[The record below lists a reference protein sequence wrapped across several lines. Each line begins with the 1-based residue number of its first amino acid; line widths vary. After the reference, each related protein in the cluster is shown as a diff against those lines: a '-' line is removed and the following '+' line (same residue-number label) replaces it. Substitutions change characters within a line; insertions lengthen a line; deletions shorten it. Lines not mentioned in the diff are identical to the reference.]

1 MKKMV
6 KNLGKTGG
14 IMLIALAAVLL
25 GSYAFKKLSGDEN
38 VRQVVVQSSGN
49 QARLVNLASESSAAS
64 TDFVTAAEI
73 SVPAV
78 VHVKTVFE
86 MNSAAGSGYNP
97 FREFFW
103 GDRGY
108 SQRHPSVGT
117 GSGVIISDDG
127 YIVTNNHVVDNASQV
142 EVALNDKRTFVA
154 DVIGTDPSTDI
165 ALLKVDAV
173 ELPFL
178 VFGNSDE
185 VRVGEWVLAVG
196 NPFNLTST
204 VTAGIVSAKGRN
216 INILPDQQFPIESF
230 IQTDAAVNPGNS
242 GGALVATNGS
252 LIGIN
257 TAIASNTGAYTGYSF
272 AVPVN
277 IVQKVVYD
285 LMEYGS
291 VQRAFIG
298 VNIRDIDSKLAE
310 EKDVK
315 TLSGV
320 YVAGLTE
327 GGAASE
333 SGIKEGDVI
342 TSVNGVRVK
351 SSPELQEQVSRYRP
365 GDKVKVTLIRG
376 ESEKTV
382 NVILRN
388 KNGNTGIV
396 KNDMVSVLGARFETV
411 SGEQLNEL
419 GIRHGVQVTEL
430 NSGKLRSAGIREG
443 FIIQSIDKRKV
454 SSAEDISL
462 ALKDKKGGV
471 LIEGIYPNG
480 MRAYYGF
487 GL

>member
-1 MKKMV
+1 MI

-14 IMLIALAAVLL
+14 IILIALAAGLL
-25 GSYAFKKLSGDEN
+25 GSFAFQKIVGNEGSK
-38 VRQVVVQSSGN
+38 QVVVQSAD
-49 QARLVNLASESSAAS
+49 QPARFINMSASSAAAPS
-64 TDFVTAAEI
+64 DFVTAAQI

-86 MNSAAGSGYNP
+86 MSPTSGSGYNP
-97 FREFFW
+97 FRDFFW

-127 YIVTNNHVVDNASQV
+127 FIVTNNHVVDNASQV
-142 EVALNDKRTFVA
+142 EVVLNDKRTYVA

-165 ALLKVDAV
+165 ALLKVDASD
-173 ELPFL
+173 LPFL
-178 VFGNSDE
+178 VLGNSDQ
-185 VRVGEWVLAVG
+185 VNVGEWVLAVG

-242 GGALVATNGS
+242 GGALVATNGD

-257 TAIASNTGAYTGYSF
+257 TAIASSTGAYTGYSF

-277 IVQKVVYD
+277 IVQKVVDD

-298 VNIRDIDSKLAE
+298 VSIRDIDSKLAE

-315 TLSGV
+315 TLGGV
-320 YVAGLTE
+320 YVAGLTD
-327 GGAASE
+327 GGAAAE

-342 TSVNGVRVK
+342 TKVNGVRVK

-365 GDKVKVTLIRG
+365 GDKIKVSLFRG

-382 NVILRN
+382 NVVLRN
-388 KNGNTGIV
+388 KNGNTAIV
-396 KNDMVSVLGARFETV
+396 KNDMVSVLGARFETL
-411 SGEQLNEL
+411 SSEQMNDL
-419 GIRHGVQVTEL
+419 GIRNGVQITEL

-443 FIIQSIDKRKV
+443 FIIQSIDKKKV
-454 SSAEDISL
+454 SSADDISL

>member
-1 MKKMV
+1 MKKMI

-14 IMLIALAAVLL
+14 IFMIALAAGLL
-25 GSYAFKKLSGDEN
+25 GSLAFEKMTGEDGTA
-38 VRQVVVQSSGN
+38 QVVTKTADQPARFINLPSGTT
-49 QARLVNLASESSAAS
+49 AAP
-64 TDFVTAAEI
+64 TDFVSAAEI

-86 MNSAAGSGYNP
+86 MSPASGSGYNP

-142 EVALNDKRTFVA
+142 EVVLNDKRTFVA

-165 ALLKVDAV
+165 ALLKVDASD
-173 ELPFL
+173 LPFL
-178 VFGNSDE
+178 VLGNSDA
-185 VRVGEWVLAVG
+185 VNVGEWVLAVG

-277 IVQKVVYD
+277 IVQKVVDD

-298 VNIRDIDSKLAE
+298 VSIRDIDSKLAE
-310 EKDVK
+310 EKNVK
-315 TLSGV
+315 TLGGV
-320 YVAGLTE
+320 YVAGLTD
-327 GGAASE
+327 GGAAAE
-333 SGIKEGDVI
+333 SGIREGDVI
-342 TSVNGVRVK
+342 TKVNDVRVK

-365 GDKVKVTLIRG
+365 GDKIRVTLIRG

-382 NVILRN
+382 NVTLRN

-396 KNDMVSVLGARFETV
+396 QNDMVSLLGARFETV
-411 SGEQLNEL
+411 TDDQLNEL
-419 GIRHGVQVTEL
+419 GIKHGVQVTEL

-454 SSAEDISL
+454 SSAEDITL